1 MQPRRRRG
9 LPQRPSPPKLGVRTS
24 DSYKVLTPLTAQQTL
39 ERARAVL
46 QSGRGAGLPELLK
59 LIESLSTDIQKVTI
73 GELVELIE
81 KDAAVMARV
90 LSVANT
96 LAHNPGIAPLSSL
109 THAIHQIGFQ
119 RIRSLAVSLMLIES
133 TGRDGNPPEQR
144 EAATEA
150 LCAGLIAQGCAQSL
164 GSVEPEL
171 AFACATLRQFGCI
184 VLPVVSLELYREA
197 RALCA
202 DRSENAAFK
211 DRFGLTPLELTRQL
225 LSAIRLPDEVLRT
238 LQDCQPESMGGVA
251 TRFDARLLGIA
262 DFGGRLARCALDG
275 KLRPEE
281 FAEESQRLARR
292 FDRLLPGAAELVGPA
307 LIHTDTR
314 LAGFSRCNGVSAL
327 PAANLKRIHARVVDA
342 AEAALPAGETPAAV
356 GLETAVKQTD
366 SGTEVP
372 FPIEAAAALPAT
384 TAATEPAVLRR
395 SDLPEPEIRLAD
407 LPTAIPARAGELPV
421 ADDWT
426 AALEHVRANF
436 SADEC
441 WAFLKQ
447 PGGQSLPL
455 VCGTG
460 ENWQAFQAHAALRSD
475 ERTVFGVCLSL
486 RGNVVIH
493 DTGEARL
500 VPYLPEWFHGAGH
513 PPGAFV
519 LVPLHDGV
527 KANGLVLIGWQK
539 AQQLNLSVDQT
550 EFARQLLAQVNARA
564 RAA

>member
-1 MQPRRRRG
+1 MP
-9 LPQRPSPPKLGVRTS
+9 
-24 DSYKVLTPLTAQQTL
+24 TPLTAQQTL
-39 ERARAVL
+39 DRARAVL

-164 GSVEPEL
+164 GSIEPEL
-171 AFACATLRQFGCI
+171 AFACATLRQFGRI

-197 RALCA
+197 RLRAA
-202 DRSENAAFK
+202 TQTEDAAF
-211 DRFGLTPLELTRQL
+211 RHGFGLTPLELTRHL
-225 LSAIRLPDEVLRT
+225 LSSVRLPEEVLRT
-238 LQDCQPESMGGVA
+238 LQECHPEAMGGVA

-262 DFGGRLARCALDG
+262 DFSGRIARCALDG
-275 KLRPEE
+275 RVRAEA
-281 FAEESQRLARR
+281 FAGESQRLARR
-292 FDRLLPGAAELVGPA
+292 FERLLPGAAELVGPA
-307 LIHTDTR
+307 LIHTDAR

-327 PAANLKRIHARVVDA
+327 PAANLKRIHARVVEA
-342 AEAALPAGETPAAV
+342 AEAVVPAGETSLPDHPET
-356 GLETAVKQTD
+356 GLKATD
-366 SGTEVP
+366 SGT
-372 FPIEAAAALPAT
+372 AAGAPPAGPDAIPAL
-384 TAATEPAVLRR
+384 VRR
-395 SDLPEPEIRLAD
+395 SELPEPEIGLAD
-407 LPTAIPARAGELPV
+407 LPSALPARAPDLPP

-426 AALEHVRANF
+426 AALEHVRTTFA
-436 SADEC
+436 ADEC

-460 ENWQAFQAHAALRSD
+460 ANWQAFQAHAALRHD

-493 DTGEARL
+493 DTGEAPL
-500 VPYLPEWFHGAGH
+500 APYLPEWFHGAGQA
-513 PPGAFV
+513 PGALV

-527 KANGLVLIGWQK
+527 KANGLVLIGWHK
-539 AQQLNLSVDQT
+539 AQRLNLSVDQT